1 METTL
6 ALALISA
13 GMLSLAGAFSQ
24 IVKSN
29 TAVNRKQM
37 AVLLA
42 DSKLSEMCAL
52 PVSQVNQL
60 KGAFDEPFGNYSW
73 RAEFKYPPDNEGIAD
88 IWLEVKHKSNVGVR
102 LWTQM
107 AIDNAH

>member
-6 ALALISA
+6 ALALISI
-13 GMLSLAGAFSQ
+13 GMLSLTGTFSQ

-29 TAVNRKQM
+29 TTVNRKQIAGFL
-37 AVLLA
+37 AV
-42 DSKLSEMCAL
+42 SKLSEMRAM
-52 PVSQVNQL
+52 PVSKVSRL
-60 KGAFDEPFGNYSW
+60 KGTFDKPFGDYSW
-73 RAEFKYPPDNEGIAD
+73 QVEFGYQPDNEGIAD
-88 IWLEVKHKSNVGVR
+88 IRLEVKHKSNIGVR